1 MKKTIL
7 SLLIAVLYS
16 TPLKESDLKIIYE
29 EPKQISLPRTAT
41 LESKEIIIKIPV
53 ELTGYDND
61 YACTQSGKGIT
72 ASGIRASRGT
82 IAVPSNIPL
91 KTTFYING
99 KEHKALDRG
108 GAIKVKEDGTYV
120 IDVWFPTHKE
130 ATEFGRKKGIMY
142 KKDNIYYIEY

>member
-1 MKKTIL
+1 MKKAVL
-7 SLLIAVLYS
+7 SLIIALLYT
-16 TPLKESDLKIIYE
+16 TPLKEEYVFI
-29 EPKQISLPRTAT
+29 PRDIVVEDTAN
-41 LESKEIIIKIPV
+41 KAEINIIKRTPV
-53 ELTGYDND
+53 ILTGYDND

-72 ASGIRASRGT
+72 ASGVRASRGT